1 MDNRW
6 ASDAAGARKRV
17 GSSVGKQ
24 ADRKWMGV
32 SRSGFAIAGEGFE
45 IAGNNG
51 RLGAFCGLPNSED
64 DILCVPDRRRVGIW
78 ATDLHGT
85 GILDGISFDFYPSPP
100 YIRQY
105 IDLHDDVSF
114 PSLPVTDPTEPL
126 DVRLTG
132 RFYSFARFG
141 RVNIPQEYQCPYDAP
156 EPGSFCLWGSGVVT
170 MDVTFVSAG
179 GKRGWAIDQF
189 QYEFLPAPEPAT
201 MLPAAFG
208 CTALLLL
215 RRRSRGL

>member
-1 MDNRW
+1 M
-6 ASDAAGARKRV
+6 
-17 GSSVGKQ
+17 
-24 ADRKWMGV
+24 
-32 SRSGFAIAGEGFE
+32 SRSGFAIAGPGFE
-45 IAGNNG
+45 IEGNNG
-51 RLGAFCGLPNSED
+51 SVHGFFGFPNSED
-64 DILCVPDRRRVGIW
+64 GLCVPDKRPIGVN

-100 YIRQY
+100 SAHQSFQLY
-105 IDLHDDVSF
+105 DDVSF

-126 DVRLTG
+126 NSRLTV
-132 RFYSFARFG
+132 RFYSFVMFD
-141 RVNIPQEYQCPYDAP
+141 RVNIPHEYQCIYNAAA
-156 EPGSFCLWGSGVVT
+156 PGSFCLWGSGVVT